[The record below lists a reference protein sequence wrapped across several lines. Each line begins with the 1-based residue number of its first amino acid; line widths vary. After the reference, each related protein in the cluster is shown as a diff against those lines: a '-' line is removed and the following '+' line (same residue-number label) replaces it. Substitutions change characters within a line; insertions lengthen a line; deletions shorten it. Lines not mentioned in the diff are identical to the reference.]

1 MYIPEYHHI
10 QDDSVALAFMKAN
23 PFAILVSVS
32 SGAPFATHI
41 PVLVCEQKNPI
52 ILTGH
57 VAKANPHWQMFEQG
71 RESLVIFHGPHAY
84 ISPSL
89 YESRESVPTWNYA
102 AIHVYGHATVLSE
115 TGRLEKILVETI
127 QTFDPQYLDQW
138 FALRKEYRERMLG
151 QIVGFEIAV
160 TRVEAKF
167 KLSQN
172 RSRRDQTSVMESLKT
187 SGDSLIS
194 AVARLMKDQGLG
206 L

>member
-1 MYIPEYHHI
+1 
-10 QDDSVALAFMKAN
+10 MKAN

-57 VAKANPHWQMFEQG
+57 VAKANPHWQ
-71 RESLVIFHGPHAY
+71 
-84 ISPSL
+84 L